1 MLRLP
6 VTLFLFLLLHL
17 FQNMHSNDNSVI
29 ALGTFD
35 GVHLGHQKVIDRLLK
50 VAQEKS
56 LIPILVTFFPH
67 PSHVLSPEKPLK
79 LINSIEER
87 VKLLKKQGVEVV
99 YVQEF
104 TKAFSQI
111 SAKKF
116 IVDTLLNKLRMKHLI
131 VGHDH
136 SFGKDKEG
144 NMALLS
150 DISKSKDFEIERVLP
165 FYHKGELVSS
175 TLIRNEIKN
184 GNIDKVNEFL
194 GYEFCLFGK
203 VIQGNQLGRKIG
215 YQTANIAL
223 DYSNKIIPKHGV
235 YIVKSKIK
243 DNFYFGMMN
252 IGYRPTVDGK
262 TRTIEVHLFNF
273 DEDLYYQKLKIKV
286 LHRLRDEFKFDNLD
300 GLKMQLAQDEKTAL
314 NWVSKHKMI

>member
-1 MLRLP
+1 
-6 VTLFLFLLLHL
+6 
-17 FQNMHSNDNSVI
+17 MHSNDNSVI

-50 VAQEKS
+50 VAKEKG

-79 LINSIEER
+79 LLNSIEER

-104 TKAFSQI
+104 TKAFSQL

-116 IVDTLLNKLRMKHLI
+116 VVDTLIDKLSMKYLI

-144 NMALLS
+144 NMVLLS
-150 DISKSKDFEIERVLP
+150 ELSISKDFEIERITP
-165 FYHKGELVSS
+165 FYHKEELVSS
-175 TLIRNEIKN
+175 TLIRNEIKK

-243 DNFYFGMMN
+243 DQVYFGMMN
-252 IGYRPTVDGK
+252 IGFRPTVDGK
-262 TRTIEVHLFNF
+262 TRTIEVHLFSF

-286 LHRLRDEFKFDNLD
+286 LHRLRDELKFENLD
-300 GLKMQLAQDEKTAL
+300 ALKNQLGKDKEIAL
-314 NWVSKHKMI
+314 AWVSEYKTN